1 MVKLFFLLGVL
12 AVPFLELAQADYNVS
27 TTSASACKCRC
38 SFQHRNVFNHAPQS
52 QPKCSNNIVTY
63 HGNGGAP
70 GSKGLKFYCT
80 NEKNYADVI
89 ILTFVDKRDSD
100 GQPMF
105 SSVLTAF
112 SSTVE
117 CGVKGNCASLGKE
130 VAYCQSIG
138 KTILLSIGG
147 AEGVIVLK
155 SASDAQDFAT
165 KVWNAYLGGRG
176 SRPFGKE
183 IKFDGVD
190 LDIETGPKS
199 SLHWG
204 DFTTKLR
211 SLYPI
216 DKSKQYLIS
225 GAPQPE
231 PIESKFQVRDM
242 RMPRTSSKTRGWT
255 CVLCKYGKDTLTSWE
270 WWDSWATGHEKDGHN
285 SKNRKVK
292 LIYGLPGSP
301 SKSCADTGYR
311 TPAQVKDMVSQMKS
325 KFPASFG
332 GGGTWDDAWSFT
344 NKKGN
349 DTNFLQRF
357 KKALGPCSKSSPGT
371 ISNITAPVL
380 VPPRA
385 SINNAGP
392 YVIIA
397 VGEGESSKFQ
407 IKILADDALITSKW
421 KLTLPKNSRVVW
433 SSRGVVNVMKKAIE
447 ISSVPSEE
455 KPAVGSIRFTVE
467 TKRIVRKIK
476 LSRAKFVC
484 E

>member
-12 AVPFLELAQADYNVS
+12 AVPFLELAQADYN
-27 TTSASACKCRC
+27 
-38 SFQHRNVFNHAPQS
+38 
-52 QPKCSNNIVTY
+52 PKCSNNIVTY

-105 SSVLTAF
+105 S

-231 PIESKFQVRDM
+231 PIESKFQNAPDFLKNAWMDLCFVQM
-242 RMPRTSSKTRGWT
+242 YNNPGFGCAKLFISSFYL
-255 CVLCKYGKDTLTSWE
+255 VPDGKDTLTSWE

-455 KPAVGSIRFTVE
+455 KPTVGSIRFTVE